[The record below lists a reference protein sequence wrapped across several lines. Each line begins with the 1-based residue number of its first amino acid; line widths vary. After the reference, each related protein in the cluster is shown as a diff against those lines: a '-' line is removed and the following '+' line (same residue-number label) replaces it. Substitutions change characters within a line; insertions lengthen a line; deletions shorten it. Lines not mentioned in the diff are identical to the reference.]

1 MKYSIIVPVYNVE
14 KYLPKC
20 LDSLIN
26 QNFSDY
32 EIIIV
37 DDGSTDGSGKIADAY
52 AEKCS
57 SLISVIHQKNSG
69 PAIARNTGIDKA
81 KGEYLCFIDSDDW
94 VADNFLTRLDEELN
108 KNDLDI
114 LIFNAHMIL
123 ENGKIIGNLFNSE
136 EKFRFVDN
144 RILITDQ
151 PTVWNKI
158 YKKSLFTETGVR
170 FPEHMLHE
178 DLATIP
184 KLAIYAQR
192 VASINDCL
200 YYYLQ
205 RKTSIMHNLTPD
217 KFIKTID
224 CMNIILDYFKETGKF
239 EEYYYELEYKT
250 VCHIMY
256 GPVIK
261 LLMFKGKIRWD
272 YINILQ
278 SYMNSNFPDYMEDI
292 KEKNLIKYIPAA
304 EKKRF
309 ACIVNKKYR
318 YARIR
323 FFALIRFKN
332 FIKRILF
339 KMGVMKEQWK

>member
-1 MKYSIIVPVYNVE
+1 MEVKYSIIVPVYNVE

-37 DDGSTDGSGKIADAY
+37 DDGSPDGSGKIADAY
-52 AEKCS
+52 AEKYS
-57 SLISVIHQKNSG
+57 SLISVIHQKNKG
-69 PAIARNTGIDKA
+69 LGGARNTGIDKA

-123 ENGKIIGNLFNSE
+123 ENGKIIGNFFNSE

-144 RILITDQ
+144 RILITGGISACD
-151 PTVWNKI
+151 KI
-158 YKKSLFTETGVR
+158 YKKSLFTETGVS
-170 FPEHMLHE
+170 FPEHMPHE

-184 KLAIYAQR
+184 KLAIYAER

-217 KFIKTID
+217 SIVRIID
-224 CMNIILDYFKETGKF
+224 CVDTVLDCFKQKGEF
-239 EEYYYELEYKT
+239 EKYYYELEYMA
-250 VCHIMY
+250 VGHILY
-256 GPVIK
+256 CGVSRLLK
-261 LLMFKGKIRWD
+261 LKGKIRWD

-278 SYMNSNFPDYMEDI
+278 SYMNSNFPDYMEDSRG
-292 KEKNLIKYIPAA
+292 KNSLIY
-304 EKKRF
+304 KRSLNSEQYK
-309 ACIVNKKYR
+309 CIINKKYR

-323 FFALIRFKN
+323 FFGLIRFKN

-339 KMGVMKEQWK
+339 KLGILKD